1 MFINVISVRVL
12 LNYLSNSR
20 TNQKVLVNVHVRV
33 FKDMCQVE
41 KLKIAMKSWV
51 STVCSWHKD
60 TKFEGVQA
68 KATFGKYSEG
78 RAHVK
83 KKKFCL

>member
-12 LNYLSNSR
+12 LNYVSNSR

-51 STVCSWHKD
+51 STVCS
-60 TKFEGVQA
+60 
-68 KATFGKYSEG
+68 
-78 RAHVK
+78 
-83 KKKFCL
+83 